1 VRNNPRL
8 MLVVAA
14 VISLPILF
22 GVIGGTRDAG
32 LIIGVVLV
40 VLGIAS
46 GLVGARRSTDADDA

>member
-1 VRNNPRL
+1 